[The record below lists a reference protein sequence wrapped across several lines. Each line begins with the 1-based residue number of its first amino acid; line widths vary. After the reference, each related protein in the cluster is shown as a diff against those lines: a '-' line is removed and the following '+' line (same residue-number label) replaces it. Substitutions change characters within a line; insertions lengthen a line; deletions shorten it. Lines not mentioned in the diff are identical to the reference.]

1 MDILSLIHII
11 SYWLL
16 GFSFFIFSIFILK
29 MNITLN
35 LKISFSFVN
44 ILTIFCLYFDY
55 KFHNIFIYFPFYFM
69 ILQIFMYRFYSY
81 LYYYKELV
89 YVLPIFIYI
98 ITGNIILPIL
108 FIKILIII
116 LMLFDNNKFLKYNI
130 VFIFITI
137 LNNLFRNDIL
147 DLLANFS
154 SSIMLL
160 FLTRGLIYEK
170 KE

>member
-1 MDILSLIHII
+1 
-11 SYWLL
+11 
-16 GFSFFIFSIFILK
+16 
-29 MNITLN
+29 
-35 LKISFSFVN
+35 
-44 ILTIFCLYFDY
+44 
-55 KFHNIFIYFPFYFM
+55 
-69 ILQIFMYRFYSY
+69 
-81 LYYYKELV
+81 
-89 YVLPIFIYI
+89 
-98 ITGNIILPIL
+98 
-108 FIKILIII
+108 
-116 LMLFDNNKFLKYNI
+116 MLFDNNKFLKYNI